1 MMSFAW
7 PWIFLLLPLPLLLVM
22 RATHNRKSDNA
33 IKVPPS
39 VAAALR
45 HAQLDKPAALNAH
58 TLKFVLLALAWV
70 SLLTAIAQPYLP
82 KATTAQPAS
91 GRALSM
97 LVDLSTSMERK
108 DFQIDDEA
116 VDRLTVVKGIASRFI
131 ENRSGDRLGLVLFGT
146 EAFIA
151 SPLTYDLNAVA
162 TTLQSSGIGMAGRTT
177 AMGDALGL
185 AIKSLRDDPAQEK
198 AIVLLSDGT
207 NNAGTA
213 EPEDAAKLARS
224 FGITIYTIGLG
235 SDDATDSQQQF
246 QSASADLDEAT
257 LQAIAQTSG
266 GKFFRAHTTAAL
278 EKIYTEI
285 DTVELAQS
293 AAPPIIIKRDYR
305 NIFILLLLCCL
316 APLLLIESVPRLQN
330 NRRQNNAKKVVR
342 KRQTA

>member
-1 MMSFAW
+1 VATENSAS
-7 PWIFLLLPLPLLLVM
+7 LLAQLREIHLPEAPV
-22 RATHNRKSDNA
+22 A
-33 IKVPPS
+33 PS
-39 VAAALR
+39 LAPVIVALILVAAALFVVLLKR
-45 HAQLDKPAALNAH
+45 AKKKPSWSDEALVELDNIADAKAPDSVLQTAALLKRIVLTHKTSVSHQTGAALNAH

-246 QSASADLDEAT
+246 QSASAD
-257 LQAIAQTSG
+257 SR
-266 GKFFRAHTTAAL
+266 K
-278 EKIYTEI
+278 
-285 DTVELAQS
+285 S
-293 AAPPIIIKRDYR
+293 
-305 NIFILLLLCCL
+305 IL
-316 APLLLIESVPRLQN
+316 
-330 NRRQNNAKKVVR
+330 K
-342 KRQTA
+342 